1 MDIQLP
7 SYLLPIELFLG
18 RAFSNGKVDDC
29 HRMGDDC
36 EQYAA
41 SNKGILADGHGH
53 KTRAVATNQGDDI
66 AALDREFEDPQGAH
80 RNLVDASTGTHVM
93 GTGFKVA
100 GNIILGHKGV
110 TLFQYGLTA
119 AALAD
124 AALTGGFG
132 AMAAPMIRQA
142 ANRSIDYATNQ
153 AAYQVLG

>member
-18 RAFSNGKVDDC
+18 KPLNNGKVDDC

-41 SNKGILADGHGH
+41 TNKGILAEGQDH
-53 KTRAVATNQGDDI
+53 KARAVATGQGDDI
-66 AALDREFEDPQGAH
+66 AAFHQKFEDPQGAH

-93 GTGFKVA
+93 GTGLKVA
-100 GNIILGHKGV
+100 GNIILAHKGV

-119 AALAD
+119 AALAE

-142 ANRSIDYATNQ
+142 ANKAIDYATNQ